1 MLVFAYKKE
10 VIITPE
16 PPLLIG
22 PENNNS
28 CTTSTVIS
36 ESQSQVTFNW
46 LSALDADEYELVVR
60 DIENGTDYKKQ
71 IFRILTSMILERGK
85 TYSWWVFSKNNSFE
99 TQAKS
104 SIWTFYL
111 EDSQKISNFPAPA
124 NLITPKANQQISLTN
139 GKYLFRWDAI
149 DLDNDIIEY
158 KIYLGSDSNN
168 LKLYSENFNVNFLEI
183 DLNPNQ
189 YYYWKVLTI
198 DSEGNTSTSAIQMFK
213 TGV

>member
-1 MLVFAYKKE
+1 
-10 VIITPE
+10 
-16 PPLLIG
+16 
-22 PENNNS
+22 
-28 CTTSTVIS
+28 
-36 ESQSQVTFNW
+36 
-46 LSALDADEYELVVR
+46 
-60 DIENGTDYKKQ
+60 
-71 IFRILTSMILERGK
+71 
-85 TYSWWVFSKNNSFE
+85 
-99 TQAKS
+99 KS